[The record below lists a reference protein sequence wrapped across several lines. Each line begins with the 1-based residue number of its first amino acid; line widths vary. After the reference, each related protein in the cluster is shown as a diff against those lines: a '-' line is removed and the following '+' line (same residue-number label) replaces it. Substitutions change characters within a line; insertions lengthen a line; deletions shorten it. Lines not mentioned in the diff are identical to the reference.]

1 MATESIGALIPTA
14 IPGYADAA
22 DIQAALRAYHYG
34 SYSYSPANTSPGS
47 LVTPSMA
54 KTIYDI
60 QQDIVDLENR
70 PSSGGDVATTAPVPG
85 DFTPS
90 GIPNGYIWVDQD
102 GTIGGQPIS
111 ATSVFTN
118 SVPTSDLSTG
128 VIWVDKDPTSITANP
143 FIPQAVISAKGD
155 ILVGTANDTASV
167 LNTASTNGYILAVN
181 SATTSGLEW
190 IANDQGDITAVTSG
204 TGISVTSSTGPI
216 PSVAVDTAVVAT
228 TNNTL
233 TLTNKTISG
242 SDNTIT
248 NVSLT
253 TGVTGTLPVA
263 NGGTGITSFGTG
275 IATFLGTPSSA
286 NLAAALTDETGSG
299 AAVFATSPTLTTPT
313 INTATVSNST
323 LVGPEE
329 RFNIVASAATGTIN
343 IDVLTSGVWYYTSD
357 ATANH
362 TLNFRGSASTS
373 LNSIL
378 TTGDSITVLWLNTN
392 GATPYYPNVY
402 QVDGTTSGV
411 TVNWSGGTA
420 PSAGN
425 ASSIDAYS
433 FTIVKT
439 ANATF
444 RVLAAGAVKYA

>member
-1 MATESIGALIPTA
+1 MAAESIGVLIPTA

-22 DIQAALRAYHYG
+22 DFQAALRVYHYG
-34 SYSYSPANTSPGS
+34 EYAYNPANTSPGS

-70 PSSGGDVATTAPVPG
+70 PSSGGDVANTAPVPG
-85 DFTPS
+85 DFTPAE
-90 GIPNGYIWVDQD
+90 IPNGYIWVDQD

-181 SATTSGLEW
+181 SATASGLEW
-190 IANDQGDITAVTSG
+190 IANDTGDITAVTSG

-233 TLTNKTISG
+233 TLTNKTLALGSNTVSG
-242 SDNTIT
+242 TIAEFNT
-248 NVSLT
+248 
-253 TGVTGTLPVA
+253 
-263 NGGTGITSFGTG
+263 
-275 IATFLGTPSSA
+275 
-286 NLAAALTDETGSG
+286 ALTD
-299 AAVFATSPTLTTPT
+299 ANFATLAGTETLSAKTLTSPV
-313 INTATVSNST
+313 INQGILVS
-323 LVGPEE
+323 PEE
-329 RFNIVASAATGTIN
+329 RMNIVASAANGTIN
-343 IDVLTSGVWYYTSD
+343 MDTLTSGSWYYTSN
-357 ATANH
+357 ATGNWV
-362 TLNFRGSASTS
+362 LNVRGDGSTT

-378 TTGDSITVLWLNTN
+378 TTGDSITVAFLAPQ
-392 GATPYYPNVY
+392 GATAYYNTSLE
-402 QVDGTTSGV
+402 VDGTASGV
-411 TVNWSGGTA
+411 TVEWQGGTA
-420 PSAGN
+420 PAAGN
-425 ASSIDAYS
+425 VSGIDVYLYN
-433 FTIVKT
+433 IIKT
-439 ANATF
+439 ASATYT
-444 RVLAAGAVKYA
+444 VLASQTKFA

>member
-1 MATESIGALIPTA
+1 MAAESIGALIPTA

-22 DIQAALRAYHYG
+22 DIQAALRVYHYG
-34 SYSYSPANTSPGS
+34 EYAYNPANTSPGS

-102 GTIGGQPIS
+102 GTIGGQPVS

-190 IANDQGDITAVTSG
+190 IANDTGDITAVTSG

-242 SDNTIT
+242 SSNTVT
-248 NVSLT
+248 DVSLT

-263 NGGTGITSFGTG
+263 NGGTGITSLGTG

-299 AAVFATSPTLTTPT
+299 VAVFATSPTIGGPTFTGTTK
-313 INTATVSNST
+313 IQQILEKATVSAT
-323 LVGPEE
+323 
-329 RFNIVASAATGTIN
+329 AATGTVN
-343 IDVLTSGVWYYTSD
+343 YDLLTNGAVTYYTS
-357 ATANH
+357 NSSGNW
-362 TLNFRGSASTS
+362 TLNVRGDGSTT
-373 LNSIL
+373 L
-378 TTGDSITVLWLNTN
+378 DSIMSTGESLTIAFLVTN
-392 GATPYYPNVY
+392 SSPAYYQTGF
-402 QVDGTTSGV
+402 QVDGNAV
-411 TVNWSGGTA
+411 TPKWQGGTA
-420 PSAGN
+420 PTSGN
-425 ASSIDAYS
+425 TSSIDIYS
-433 FTIVKT
+433 ITIIKT
-439 ANATF
+439 GAATF
-444 RVLAAGAVKYA
+444 TAFAAQTKFA